1 MRVFLADIFFM
12 LLSFLMKTTGFNID
26 MQKNY
31 SALENFLA
39 FYYFMLLIAQLS
51 VCLFVLSNQYVVKL
65 QQIDIIN
72 QVEIK
77 LIT

>member
-1 MRVFLADIFFM
+1 M
-12 LLSFLMKTTGFNID
+12 LLSFLMKTTGFNIG

-39 FYYFMLLIAQLS
+39 FYYFRLLIARLS
-51 VCLFVLSNQYVVKL
+51 VCLFVLSNQHVVKL
-65 QQIDIIN
+65 QQIALTN